1 MISFS
6 AKQQTMTILHTL
18 HDGSIVRLMS
28 AKELI
33 RIPVWQG
40 NRILDT
46 AHVESIQRAIGA
58 DIQRLDFGYRIV
70 SYIDND
76 ATGRPLRVYALIDG
90 QHRAAVLRSAM
101 ESELCMP
108 DFQVVVLEKAVN
120 CEYDI
125 IACFNALNNSK
136 PILWTDTT
144 LVVNKYI
151 AELELAFNKPKL
163 AYIRKGTTCRPYLS
177 CEKLR
182 AALSAYKDLDAD
194 EKAIKEFVSNVKTWN
209 TTACATAYTSAAFAN
224 EKEYTML
231 KKCAD
236 TGFMLA
242 YDPKL
247 PWIQTCMR

>member
-1 MISFS
+1 
-6 AKQQTMTILHTL
+6 MTTLHTL

-33 RIPVWQG
+33 HIPVWQG

-46 AHVESIQRAIGA
+46 AHVESIQRAIGS
-58 DIQRLDFGYRIV
+58 DIKRLDFGYRIV
-70 SYIDND
+70 SYMDND

-90 QHRAAVLRSAM
+90 QHRAAVLRGIM
-101 ESELCMP
+101 ESELCIP

-125 IACFNALNNSK
+125 IAYFNALNNAK

-144 LVVNKYI
+144 LIVNKYI
-151 AELELAFNKPKL
+151 AELELAFNKPKNTL
-163 AYIRKGTTCRPYLS
+163 IRKGATCRPYLS

-182 AALSAYKDLDAD
+182 TELSTCKELNADESAIKAFVERVKAWNASAVKSAYA
-194 EKAIKEFVSNVKTWN
+194 
-209 TTACATAYTSAAFAN
+209 SAAFVN
-224 EKEYTML
+224 EKTYAML

-236 TGFMLA
+236 AGCMLA

-247 PWIQTCMR
+247 PWIKTCLY